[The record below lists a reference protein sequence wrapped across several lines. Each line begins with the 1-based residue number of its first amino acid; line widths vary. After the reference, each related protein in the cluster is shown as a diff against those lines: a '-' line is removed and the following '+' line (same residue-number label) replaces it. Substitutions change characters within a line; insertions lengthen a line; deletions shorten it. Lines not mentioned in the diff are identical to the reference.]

1 MALLL
6 DLEKRDLLFNKNKNF
21 QICDK
26 QTDITQRILLKL
38 ELNKGE
44 WFLNDTGVPWHDN
57 YDGIV
62 DKSGEEAINLARM
75 EVTKVL
81 TEDKSVISI
90 KSMSVVISGERIVV
104 NFTVC
109 CTDKN
114 EYTITISKG
123 GAINDVWSYR

>member
-38 ELNKGE
+38 ELNKRE

-62 DKSGEEAINLARM
+62 DKSGEEAINLARI

-104 NFTVC
+104 NFTVY

-123 GAINDVWSYR
+123 GATNDIWSYR